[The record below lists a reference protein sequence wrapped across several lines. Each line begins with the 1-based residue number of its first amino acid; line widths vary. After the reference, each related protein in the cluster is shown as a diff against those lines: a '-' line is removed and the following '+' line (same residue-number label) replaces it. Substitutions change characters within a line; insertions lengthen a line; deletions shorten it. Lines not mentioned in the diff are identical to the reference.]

1 MTATRIKICGITT
14 PEDARLAVEA
24 GATHLGLNFVPRSP
38 RFLKT
43 LERAKEI
50 ADAARA
56 AALSRDQEVEV
67 VGVFA
72 DEGRERVAEIEV
84 ELSLDALQFHGSES
98 PASVEE
104 WGSRAWKALA
114 VTSTGEFDE
123 TARQRF
129 PFVAAF
135 LLDRPRGG
143 TGSSWDFA
151 SASARRF
158 AAGECVWLAGGLGP
172 DNVEAAIRAARPFG
186 VDASSR
192 LESAPGIKDPSL
204 LQQFV
209 EAVRRA
215 EEN

>member
-1 MTATRIKICGITT
+1 VTEIRIKICGITT
-14 PEDARLAVEA
+14 PEDARLAVEV

-38 RFLKT
+38 RFLTT
-43 LERAKEI
+43 LVRAKEI
-50 ADAARA
+50 AGAARDAALARGH
-56 AALSRDQEVEV
+56 SIEV

-72 DEGRERVAEIEV
+72 DEEMARVSEIDAV
-84 ELSLDALQFHGSES
+84 LSLEALQFHGSEP
-98 PASVEE
+98 PAWIEE

-158 AAGECVWLAGGLGP
+158 AAGERVWLAGGLGP

-192 LESAPGIKDPSL
+192 LESAPGRKDPSL
-204 LQQFV
+204 LRQFV